1 MTEAISR
8 VKIVEIE
15 EEMKSS
21 YIDYAMSV
29 IVGRALPDV
38 RDGLKPVHRR
48 VLYAMHDMGMY
59 PEKPHKKCARI
70 VGEVLGKYH
79 PHGDVA
85 AYDTM
90 VRMAQPFSYRYELI
104 DGHGN
109 FGSVDGDS
117 PAAMRYTEARL
128 SRIARELLRD
138 IEKETVD
145 FVPNFDD
152 SLKEPSVLPSR
163 IPNLL
168 VNGSSGIAV
177 GMATNIPSHNLAET
191 INGIIALIDNPE
203 ISAKELMKL
212 IKGPDFPTGGII
224 VGKKGIIGAYET
236 GRGTIRLR
244 GKAEIEELPS
254 GKMAIVVT
262 ELPYMTNK
270 ARLVEKIA
278 ELVRDKHLSEI
289 SDLRDESDREGMRLV
304 VELKRE
310 AVPRVALSKLYKHTQ
325 LEVTFGIN
333 MLALVNGAPRTLS
346 LKEALVHYLDHQKEV
361 VTRRT
366 KYDLVKAEERAHILK
381 GLLVAL
387 KNLDEVIATI
397 RKSQTPEE
405 AKNSLMEKFELT
417 EIQAQAILDMRLQ
430 RLTGLERGKVELE
443 HKELVETIAHLKSIL
458 ADEKRILEVIKEEL
472 LEIMKKYADSRRT
485 QIVASEEEFNA
496 EDLIV
501 EEDVVV
507 TITHSGYV
515 KRLPATT
522 YRQQR
527 RGGKGVTGANL
538 KEGDFVEHLFV
549 SSTHDYI
556 LVFSNKGKVY
566 RLKVHELPI
575 GSRTSRGRAFV
586 NILPFAHGEKIAA
599 VIATRSFDTG
609 KHLVMATKNGL
620 VKKTSIKAYD
630 TSRRDG
636 IIALSLKNSDE
647 LVNVKLVEG
656 GENILLVTRNGQ
668 SIKFDESQV
677 RPMGRTAAGVKG
689 IRFTKG
695 DEVLAMEIAKSG
707 EKLFVITEKGFGKLT
722 EISKYPRQA
731 RGGKGVRT
739 IKIVEEKGKL
749 AGAKVVRDDQELMI
763 TSVEGVV
770 IRVPVKGISLMGRST
785 QGVKIMNLKKGKD
798 KVSALARIKKGKQK
812 GPLKESQ
819 EK

>member
-1 MTEAISR
+1 MTEAIGR

-59 PEKPHKKCARI
+59 SEKPHKKCARI

-203 ISAKELMKL
+203 IGAKELMKF

-310 AVPRVALSKLYKHTQ
+310 AVPQVALIKLYKHTQ

-346 LKEALVHYLDHQKEV
+346 LKEALVHYLNHQKEV

-366 KYDLVKAEERAHILK
+366 KYDLAKAEERAHILE

-443 HKELVETIAHLKSIL
+443 HKELVETIVHLKSIL
-458 ADEKRILEVIKEEL
+458 ADEKRILEVIREEL

-586 NILPFAHGEKIAA
+586 NILPFTHEEKIAA

-620 VKKTSIKAYD
+620 AKKTSIKAYD

-647 LVNVKLVEG
+647 LVNVRLVEG

-770 IRVPVKGISLMGRST
+770 IRVPVKGISLTGRST

-798 KVSALARIKKGKQK
+798 KVSALARIKRGKQED
-812 GPLKESQ
+812 PLKESQ